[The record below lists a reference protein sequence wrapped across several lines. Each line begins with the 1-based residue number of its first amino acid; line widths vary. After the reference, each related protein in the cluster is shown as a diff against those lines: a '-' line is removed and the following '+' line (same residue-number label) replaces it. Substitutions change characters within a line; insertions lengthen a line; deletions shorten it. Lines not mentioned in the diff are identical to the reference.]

1 MKRGFLYLFLFLVA
15 LSFQAQSIEIMSF
28 NDNPLDVNPL
38 IGANLQVN
46 LRYTSEAGANGNHIY
61 VALEVLDSQNN
72 YVSTVVEK
80 TIENIEVG
88 NQVYLPVE
96 LFVSSYHKLSSEL
109 PNGNYYQV
117 KAILYEINWTANAWA
132 GYWNTPAL
140 TIVSTSNFFPSPN
153 FINRGAD
160 VSWMTEMESK
170 GFSWKDNSGNA
181 KELMPLLSEYD
192 ISAIRL
198 RVWVD
203 PDNSGAN
210 GWCDIED
217 LVNKAELAH
226 NEGMDIMICIHYSD
240 WWADPGKQNKPSAW
254 ANMSV
259 SELETA
265 VANHTTA
272 ILTALQAK
280 NITPKWVQIGNETDD
295 GMLWPTGK
303 ASVSGFANY
312 AKFLNAG
319 ANAVK
324 SFNSTIK
331 NILHISNGNNN
342 SLFRWNI
349 DGLIN
354 AGVAF
359 SLFDV
364 IGMSLY
370 PDQNNWL
377 SMVDD
382 AYSNMLD
389 LKSRYGKEV
398 MLVEVG
404 FPSSRPDISY
414 QFLTYAIEKTK
425 QAGGTG
431 VLYWEPIARS
441 GFNSYAKGAWDNDG
455 SPSFAM
461 DAFIDHSTLKVENTS
476 QQAKE
481 VFRIFPNPTTRI
493 LNIQGDKHVEL
504 VEIYD
509 MKGSLLKSISTFP
522 NNSISLEEFI
532 SGIYVLRINKSI
544 QKLIVKQ

>member
-160 VSWMTEMESK
+160 VSWMTEMQSK
-170 GFSWKDNSGNA
+170 GFTWKDNNGTI

-192 ISAIRL
+192 INAIRL

-217 LVNKAELAH
+217 LVNKAELAT

-240 WWADPGKQNKPSAW
+240 WWADPGKQNKPNAW
-254 ANMSV
+254 VNMSV
-259 SELETA
+259 SELE
-265 VANHTTA
+265 VAIASHTTD
-272 ILTALQAK
+272 ILSALQAK

-370 PDQNNWL
+370 PDENNWL

-389 LKSRYGKEV
+389 LQSRYGKEV

-461 DAFIDHSTLKVENTS
+461 DAFIDNSTLKVENTS

>member
-265 VANHTTA
+265 VANHTIA

-303 ASVSGFANY
+303 ASVIGFANY

-324 SFNSTIK
+324 SFNLTIK

-370 PDQNNWL
+370 PDENNWL

-461 DAFIDHSTLKVENTS
+461 DAFIDNSTLKVENTS